1 MSYLV
6 VVPELVAAAATDLAN
21 IGSSISAANAAA
33 AAPTTALV
41 AAGGDEVSAAIAALF
56 GAHARAY
63 QALSAQAAMFHE
75 QFVRAL
81 AAGGNSYAVAE
92 AATAQ
97 SVQQDLLNLINAP
110 TQALLGR
117 PLIGNGADGTAA
129 NPNGGAVA
137 DQRTPPQRLGGR
149 VDQTQHL
156 LFDVGRLGAGIRA
169 RT

>member
-63 QALSAQAAMFHE
+63 QAL
-75 QFVRAL
+75 
-81 AAGGNSYAVAE
+81 
-92 AATAQ
+92 T
-97 SVQQDLLNLINAP
+97 P
-110 TQALLGR
+110 TPSLRRQPR
-117 PLIGNGADGTAA
+117 NRFSKICST
-129 NPNGGAVA
+129 
-137 DQRTPPQRLGGR
+137 
-149 VDQTQHL
+149 
-156 LFDVGRLGAGIRA
+156 
-169 RT
+169 

>member
-75 QFVRAL
+75 QFVRA
-81 AAGGNSYAVAE
+81 SPPAV
-92 AATAQ
+92 T
-97 SVQQDLLNLINAP
+97 P
-110 TQALLGR
+110 TPSLRRQPR
-117 PLIGNGADGTAA
+117 NRFSKICST
-129 NPNGGAVA
+129 
-137 DQRTPPQRLGGR
+137 
-149 VDQTQHL
+149 
-156 LFDVGRLGAGIRA
+156 
-169 RT
+169 